1 MTLQAYSSNPL
12 SGDLGN
18 PLLGAAA
25 AGAIATLLAMVV
37 TSSNQDWSSNEVF
50 QANMRKIHSA
60 MLGLQCLIGGA
71 QAGQPITDSSGAVL
85 CAGGTTP
92 VCQLSAGQLAQWR
105 SMRDNFSKFWS
116 ETMSSITL
124 FQSTAQAQ
132 GQQAKVFAADFANFY
147 KGIQTTCAKQGATL
161 PALPDPPK
169 QPTDWAK
176 YAVWGLGFVAVT
188 ALAVT
193 AKSIFGGGTN
203 ISVSSAR
210 EEVGRRAQAMA
221 AGIRERTAAAKQ
233 RMGLSELE
241 AIKLKRIRVNA
252 DGYDAQGRQWGLA
265 PVFKVHDNVL
275 GHSQYVRA
283 RSPWEAEKIFN
294 QNAQDLWQLKSR

>member
-1 MTLQAYSSNPL
+1 MTLQAYSS
-12 SGDLGN
+12 SELGN
-18 PLLGAAA
+18 PILFAGAAA
-25 AGAIATLLAMVV
+25 AIYGLFSMTPD
-37 TSSNQDWSSNEVF
+37 SDDWSNTPVF
-50 QANMRKIHSA
+50 QANMRKIHAA
-60 MLGLQCLIGGA
+60 MQAFQCLVGGA
-71 QAGQPITDSSGAVL
+71 QAGQSLLDSMGSTL
-85 CAGGTTP
+85 CEGGTQPICKLTD
-92 VCQLSAGQLAQWR
+92 VQLATWR
-105 SMRDNFSKFWS
+105 GMRDNFSRFWADTMGSFTIWYS
-116 ETMSSITL
+116 E
-124 FQSTAQAQ
+124 AKAQ
-132 GQQAKVFAADFANFY
+132 GQQAQTFAKDFRTFY
-147 KGIQTTCAKQGATL
+147 ASVRETCPNL
-161 PALPDPPK
+161 PEPNIPEGPE
-169 QPTDWAK
+169 TEYVK
-176 YAVWGLGFVAVT
+176 YALWGLGLIAVT
-188 ALAVT
+188 ALAVS

-252 DGYDAQGRQWGLA
+252 NGYDAQGRQWGLA